1 MTGSMSLQAR
11 LARSRYRGNALFAAL
26 LAVGLLA
33 ILALGLSDRLVR
45 VIEEDKEVGAARK
58 LAVLGQAVESY
69 VHSHYGT
76 LAAGSD
82 VQIAVVDLQGEGLLP
97 DGFSGDGDAMKRALR
112 VWVLPQAGGRL
123 RVASMQLVEA
133 GDDRYAAAGLFEARG
148 RQALGLVE
156 TSDCPA
162 GVAAPCLL
170 GPAIAE
176 EMAEFQ
182 AADLA
187 AGLGG
192 HPREFALVVY
202 QEFDREGVCGDWLL
216 RRVRPGCPD
225 GGVMETA
232 LDMGGNDLVSVGRLE
247 AEDVQVSDEFSV
259 LGNWRIDGE
268 LAVGTSLNVT
278 GGWNVPD
285 GLVFTGAAEF
295 TGLVRANEVDVTRS
309 LEAETAS
316 VEQTVAAG
324 SVTTQGNLTAP
335 NVTATTFDAGSGAF
349 NSLSVG
355 ICSGCQ

>member
-1 MTGSMSLQAR
+1 MTGPPTLQAR
-11 LARSRYRGNALFAAL
+11 LARGRYRGNALFAAL

-33 ILALGLSDRLVR
+33 ILALGLTERLVR
-45 VIEEDKEVGAARK
+45 DIEEDKEVGAARK

-82 VQIAVVDLQGEGLLP
+82 AEIAVADLQGEGLLP

-148 RQALGLVE
+148 RQALGLVND
-156 TSDCPA
+156 TN
-162 GVAAPCLL
+162 LL
-170 GPAIAE
+170 VGPAIAE
-176 EMAEFQ
+176 DMTEFQ
-182 AADLA
+182 RADPD
-187 AGLGG
+187 G

-247 AEDVQVSDEFSV
+247 AEDVRVSDEFAV
-259 LGNWRIDGE
+259 TGNWRIDGE

-316 VEQTVAAG
+316 VDRTVSAG
-324 SVTTQGNLTAP
+324 SVTSRGNLTAP

-349 NSLSVG
+349 NRLTVG
-355 ICSGCQ
+355 GCNGCQ